1 MSKSANPGELRTPV
15 EFKRVKRST
24 NENGRR
30 IEEYENVFGDG
41 VTVNVKWVNAHG
53 YEAVTAMQL
62 GIRELAT
69 ITARYS
75 PLIDRTLTVFL
86 IGDDVPY
93 EIVDVDNVEQRNRWL
108 EIKSNQAKVTISG
121 ICQTKTV
128 ARVKRQTIKTRH
140 RMSRRTIGKRA
151 TQTKVRQMKLKMET
165 RK

>member
-1 MSKSANPGELRTPV
+1 MSKSVNPGELRTPV

-41 VTVNVKWVNAHG
+41 VIVNVKWVNAHG

-86 IGDDVPY
+86 TGDDVPY

-108 EIKSNQAKVTISG
+108 EIKVQRKMP
-121 ICQTKTV
+121 
-128 ARVKRQTIKTRH
+128 AR
-140 RMSRRTIGKRA
+140 
-151 TQTKVRQMKLKMET
+151 
-165 RK
+165 

>member
-41 VTVNVKWVNAHG
+41 VIVNVKWVNAHG

-75 PLIDRTLTVFL
+75 PLIDRT
-86 IGDDVPY
+86 GDDVPY

-108 EIKSNQAKVTISG
+108 EIKVQRKMP
-121 ICQTKTV
+121 
-128 ARVKRQTIKTRH
+128 AR
-140 RMSRRTIGKRA
+140 
-151 TQTKVRQMKLKMET
+151 
-165 RK
+165 